1 MNETVIHLLWDCRWV
16 NNVVHLA
23 FNRITGDRDR
33 MVNRVRYM
41 GGWGTESVKLQEVM
55 LIISHFV
62 KYCVYVCR
70 NRRVLPSVT
79 FITYE
84 LEELMLVMKKKAK
97 WQRAI
102 QDVRENL
109 KGIFEN

>member
-1 MNETVIHLLWDCRWV
+1 MNETAIHLLWDCRWV

-23 FNRITGDRDR
+23 FNRITGDRDKI
-33 MVNRVRYM
+33 VNRVRYM

-62 KYCVYVCR
+62 KYCIYVCR
-70 NRRVLPSVT
+70 NRRVLPSVA

-84 LEELMLVMKKKAK
+84 LEELTLVMKKKLK
-97 WQRAI
+97 WQRVI